1 MKYIKYIL
9 LIIITC
15 VFSNVYAN
23 TCSYKEQTILNNDLV
38 NVKVLYEIVNDREIN
53 ILIYNITENIYITF
67 TDVNN
72 KKETIYFSN
81 TDNGKYI
88 LKRNADNLEEY
99 EFQIRSN
106 LTACYGNILT
116 TKKIVKPKYNEYHEL
131 EICNNE
137 KLANHSYCQK
147 FITREINK
155 TEDEVIKILEEFL
168 AVKVEK
174 ITTNKIEENEINIK
188 TIITYTSL
196 VLTIGI
202 ILIIFLLIKKKRGE
216 L

>member
-88 LKRNADNLEEY
+88 LKRNAVNLEEY

-147 FITREINK
+147 FVTREINK

-188 TIITYTSL
+188 NIITYTSL
-196 VLTIGI
+196 VLIIGI
-202 ILIIFLLIKKKRGE
+202 ILVIFLLIKKKRGE